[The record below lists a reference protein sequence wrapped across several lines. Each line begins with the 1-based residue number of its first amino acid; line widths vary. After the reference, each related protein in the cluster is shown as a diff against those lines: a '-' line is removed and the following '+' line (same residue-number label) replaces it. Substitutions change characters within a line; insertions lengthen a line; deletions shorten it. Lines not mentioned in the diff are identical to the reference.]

1 MLANDILSFNFAA
14 TGIGSVPFTDVETT
28 CRDIF
33 GILPFVP
40 FWPQFVKRSNLE
52 NMLLQFT
59 EGLTFLL
66 VDERLGSVTV
76 AEVKDRESHLTPF
89 YESYLSDDLD
99 AFAISRNFAPGLYKM
114 IDLAISGQ
122 YGNGGFIKG
131 QTVGPFT
138 FAAGVVDRDGR
149 AALHNTEIFEAIV
162 SGLCAKALW
171 QTRLL
176 ASCGR
181 KPIIFFDEPYL
192 AGFGSAFCTVQAEQV
207 SDVMSRMIGYLKERS
222 DVLVGVHCCGNT
234 DWAMLLDAGFDIIN
248 FDAFGYLDYFILYHD
263 KILEFLSRGGIIAWG
278 IVPTSEFRGG
288 ERPEDLVSRLSA
300 GLERLCSEGFSADTL
315 KRQSLLTP
323 ACGMGSMDSQKAE
336 EALRLLSDV
345 SLALGR

>member
-1 MLANDILSFNFAA
+1 
-14 TGIGSVPFTDVETT
+14 
-28 CRDIF
+28 
-33 GILPFVP
+33 
-40 FWPQFVKRSNLE
+40 
-52 NMLLQFT
+52 
-59 EGLTFLL
+59 
-66 VDERLGSVTV
+66 
-76 AEVKDRESHLTPF
+76 
-89 YESYLSDDLD
+89 
-99 AFAISRNFAPGLYKM
+99 
-114 IDLAISGQ
+114 
-122 YGNGGFIKG
+122 
-131 QTVGPFT
+131 
-138 FAAGVVDRDGR
+138 
-149 AALHNTEIFEAIV
+149 
-162 SGLCAKALW
+162 
-171 QTRLL
+171 
-176 ASCGR
+176 
-181 KPIIFFDEPYL
+181 
-192 AGFGSAFCTVQAEQV
+192 
-207 SDVMSRMIGYLKERS
+207 MIGYLKERS

-288 ERPEDLVSRLSA
+288 ERPGDLVSRLSA